1 MGSSLE
7 QNVNMTEK
15 YRGHS
20 IYAYCSSVNGH
31 NQNTIVAINQQ
42 QRALRIKFYDHS

>member
-1 MGSSLE
+1 MGSCLE

-20 IYAYCSSVNGH
+20 IYAYCSSVNGT
-31 NQNTIVAINQQ
+31 QS
-42 QRALRIKFYDHS
+42 KYDRRD